1 MLSGFVGAAT
11 QNAISDAPELDCL
24 RQRLAPAV
32 LAAAATRAH
41 ILGLDA
47 HRVLIAH
54 GLISE
59 DDYYQA
65 LAADLGLAFE
75 PLETTQRSDCP
86 LDDARFIEA
95 VAGGM
100 LPLQTGLERVF
111 VLAPQE
117 ASRFIGAIRMQ
128 PSLRRQFRL
137 TTPARIKNYVLRHAT
152 VALGEQATATVSA
165 VRPDLSAAPGP
176 RHRIVATLALI
187 ITIATAALTALP
199 FDITLTVNVLLAVL
213 FVAWIVLR
221 LTGVIA
227 GLTMRGTRHAL
238 PADQGLPDYSII
250 VALYREARCVERLIG
265 ALQQLDYPKERLDI
279 KLVLERD
286 DVETLAELRRVGL
299 PPYVDVLIA
308 PDIGPRTKP
317 KALNLAL
324 PFITGRFVVVYDA
337 EDRPEPSQLR
347 RAVAAFRH
355 AGPELAC
362 VQARLAIDNTADGWL
377 AGFYTAEYAA
387 QFDLILPTLAALRVP
402 LPLGG
407 TSNHFR
413 THLLRRAGAWDSY
426 NVTEDADLGMRLARF
441 GYQAD
446 VIASAT
452 YEEAPNRLGA
462 WQRQRTR
469 WFKGWMQTWLVH
481 MRHPWRLL
489 RDLGPFSFLAFQLVV
504 GGNVLAA
511 LIHPFFLIGLIWTL
525 VTEVPDLTEAQALP
539 FAFALFSITAAAG
552 YLTSILLGCVGLLR
566 QGLPSTLWVLVLTP
580 WHWLLLS
587 YAAWRAL
594 AQLVRA
600 PYRWEKTEHGLAR
613 TSRVAQHAAIGR
625 HGPIPARQ
633 PAPVERIRIQR

>member
-1 MLSGFVGAAT
+1 MLSGAGTAA
-11 QNAISDAPELDCL
+11 QNAAAPEAPELHCL
-24 RQRLAPAV
+24 RERLSPAL
-32 LAAAATRAH
+32 LAAAATRAQA
-41 ILGLDA
+41 LGLDA
-47 HRVLIAH
+47 HRVLITH
-54 GLISE
+54 DVISE
-59 DDYYQA
+59 DAYYRA
-65 LAADLGLAFE
+65 LAADLGLGFE
-75 PLETTQRSDCP
+75 PLEATSRSHCP
-86 LDDARFIEA
+86 LDDARFIET

-100 LPLQTGLERVF
+100 LPLQSGKDRIF

-117 ASRFIGAIRMQ
+117 VRRFIGAMRAQ

-137 TTPARIKNYVLRHAT
+137 TSPGRIKDFVLRHAT
-152 VALGEQATATVSA
+152 TALGEQAAGTVATT
-165 VRPDLSAAPGP
+165 RPDLSAAPRP
-176 RHRIVATLALI
+176 NHRIVMTFALLVTVAIAVLA
-187 ITIATAALTALP
+187 AMP
-199 FDITLTVNVLLAVL
+199 FDVTFAINALLAIL

-227 GLTMRGTRHAL
+227 GLSMLDPRGAL
-238 PADQGLPDYSII
+238 PADRGLPDYSII
-250 VALYREARCVERLIG
+250 VALYREARCVEGLIG

-286 DVETLAELRRVGL
+286 DTETLAALQRIGL

-308 PDIGPRTKP
+308 PEIGPRTKP
-317 KALNLAL
+317 KALNIAL

-337 EDRPEPSQLR
+337 EDRPEPNQLR
-347 RAVAAFRH
+347 RAVAAFRR

-362 VQARLAIDNTADGWL
+362 VQARLAIDNTRDGWL

-387 QFDLILPTLAALRVP
+387 QFDLILPTLAALRAP

-413 THLLRRAGAWDSY
+413 AHVLRRAGAWDSY

-446 VIASAT
+446 VIVSAT
-452 YEEAPNRLGA
+452 YEEAPNQLG
-462 WQRQRTR
+462 WWLRQRTR

-489 RDLGPFSFLAFQLVV
+489 RDLGPFSFLVFQLVV

-511 LIHPFFLIGLIWTL
+511 LVHPFFLIGLIWTL
-525 VTEVPDLTEAQALP
+525 GTQAPELTEAQMLP

-552 YLTSILLGCVGLLR
+552 YLTSILLGSVGLLR
-566 QGLPSTLWVLVLTP
+566 QGLPSTLWVLLLTP

-613 TSRVAQHAAIGR
+613 TSRLERRAASTRDVMPRHHPVRAGR
-625 HGPIPARQ
+625 A
-633 PAPVERIRIQR
+633 VIQR

>member
-1 MLSGFVGAAT
+1 MLSGIEAAT
-11 QNAISDAPELDCL
+11 QNAAIADAPELDCL

-32 LAAAATRAH
+32 LAATATRAH
-41 ILGLDA
+41 ALGLGA

-59 DDYYQA
+59 DDYFRA
-65 LAADLGLAFE
+65 LAAELGLAFE
-75 PLETTQRSDCP
+75 PLETIQRSDCP

-100 LPLQTGLERVF
+100 LPLQTGAERIF
-111 VLAPQE
+111 VLAPQDIR
-117 ASRFIGAIRMQ
+117 RFIGAMRMQ

-137 TTPARIKNYVLRHAT
+137 TAPARIKNYVLRHAST
-152 VALGEQATATVSA
+152 ALGEQATTTVSIT
-165 VRPDLSAAPGP
+165 RPDLSAAPGP
-176 RHRIVATLALI
+176 HRGIVATLALVVAA
-187 ITIATAALTALP
+187 ATAVLTALP
-199 FDITLTVNVLLAVL
+199 FDIAFAVNVLLAVL

-227 GLTMRGTRHAL
+227 GLTLRGPRGAL
-238 PADQGLPDYSII
+238 PADRGLPDYSII
-250 VALYREARCVERLIG
+250 VALYREARCVGRLIG

-286 DVETLAELRRVGL
+286 DTETLAELQRIGL
-299 PPYVDVLIA
+299 PPYIDVLIA

-324 PFITGRFVVVYDA
+324 PFVTGRFVVVYDA
-337 EDRPEPSQLR
+337 EDRPEPNQLR
-347 RAVAAFRH
+347 RALAAFRR

-362 VQARLAIDNTADGWL
+362 VQARLTIDNTADGWL
-377 AGFYTAEYAA
+377 AGFHTAEYAA

-413 THLLRRAGAWDSY
+413 THHLRRAGAWDSY
-426 NVTEDADLGMRLARF
+426 NVTEDADLGMRLARY

-446 VIASAT
+446 MIASAT
-452 YEEAPNRLGA
+452 YEEAPNRLGG
-462 WQRQRTR
+462 WLRQRTR

-511 LIHPFFLIGLIWTL
+511 LVHPFFLIGLIWTL
-525 VTEVPDLTEAQALP
+525 VTHGPDLTEAQMLP

-566 QGLPSTLWVLVLTP
+566 QGLPSTLWVLLLTP

-594 AQLVRA
+594 GQLVRA
-600 PYRWEKTEHGLAR
+600 PYHWEKTEHGLAR
-613 TSRVAQHAAIGR
+613 TSRVTPRGAANE
-625 HGPIPARQ
+625 
-633 PAPVERIRIQR
+633 PAPQR

>member
-1 MLSGFVGAAT
+1 MLSGIGGAAT
-11 QNAISDAPELDCL
+11 QNAIADAPELDCL
-24 RQRLAPAV
+24 RRRLAPAV

-41 ILGLDA
+41 ALGLDA

-59 DDYYQA
+59 DDYFRT
-65 LAADLGLAFE
+65 LAAELGLAFE
-75 PLETTQRSDCP
+75 PLEIQRGDCP

-95 VAGGM
+95 IAGGM
-100 LPLQTGLERVF
+100 LPLQTGSERIF
-111 VLAPQE
+111 VLAPQDVR
-117 ASRFIGAIRMQ
+117 RFIGAMRMQ

-137 TTPARIKNYVLRHAT
+137 TAPARIRNYVLRHAST
-152 VALGEQATATVSA
+152 ALGEQATTTVSIT
-165 VRPDLSAAPGP
+165 RPDLSAAPGP
-176 RHRIVATLALI
+176 NHGIVATLALI
-187 ITIATAALTALP
+187 MAVATAALTALP
-199 FDITLTVNVLLAVL
+199 FQVTFAVNVLLAVL

-227 GLTMRGTRHAL
+227 GLTLRGPRGAL
-238 PADQGLPDYSII
+238 PADRGLPDYSII
-250 VALYREARCVERLIG
+250 VALYREARCVERLIS

-286 DVETLAELRRVGL
+286 DTETLAELQRIGL
-299 PPYVDVLIA
+299 PPYIDVLIA

-324 PFITGRFVVVYDA
+324 PFVTGRFVVVYDA

-347 RAVAAFRH
+347 RALAAFRR

-452 YEEAPNRLGA
+452 YEEAPNRLGG
-462 WQRQRTR
+462 WLRQRTR

-489 RDLGPFSFLAFQLVV
+489 RDLGPFSFLVFQLVV

-511 LIHPFFLIGLIWTL
+511 LVHPFFLIGLVWTL
-525 VTEVPDLTEAQALP
+525 VTHVPDLTEAHMLP

-566 QGLPSTLWVLVLTP
+566 QGLPSTLWVLLLTP

-613 TSRVAQHAAIGR
+613 TSRVAQRGTVSGR
-625 HGPIPARQ
+625 PPAGIDR
-633 PAPVERIRIQR
+633 AQR

>member
-1 MLSGFVGAAT
+1 MLSGIAGTTAQDAT
-11 QNAISDAPELDCL
+11 IPDAPELDCL

-32 LAAAATRAH
+32 LAAAAVRAH
-41 ILGLDA
+41 ALGLDA
-47 HRVLIAH
+47 HRVVIAC
-54 GLISE
+54 GLMSE
-59 DDYYQA
+59 DDYYRV
-65 LAADLGLAFE
+65 LATDLGLAFE
-75 PLETTQRSDCP
+75 SLETTPRGDCP
-86 LDDARFIEA
+86 LDDGQFIDA
-95 VAGGM
+95 AAAGM
-100 LPLQTGLERVF
+100 LPLRIGLERII

-117 ASRFIGAIRMQ
+117 ARRFIDAVRTQ
-128 PSLRRQFRL
+128 PSLLRQFRL
-137 TTPARIKNYVLRHAT
+137 TSPARIQNYVLRHAP
-152 VALGEQATATVSA
+152 VALGEQATTTVSTS
-165 VRPDLSAAPGP
+165 RPDLSAAPSPG
-176 RHRIVATLALI
+176 HRIVTAFALV
-187 ITIATAALTALP
+187 AAMAMAAITALP
-199 FDITLTVNVLLAVL
+199 FDGTFTTNVLLAVL

-227 GLTMRGTRHAL
+227 GLAIRGARGAL
-238 PADQGLPDYSII
+238 PADNGLPDYSII
-250 VALYREARCVERLIG
+250 VALYREASCVKRLIG
-265 ALQQLDYPKERLDI
+265 ALKQLDYPKERLDI

-286 DVETLAELRRVGL
+286 DTETLAELRRIDL
-299 PPYVDVLIA
+299 PSYVDVLIA
-308 PDIGPRTKP
+308 PNIGPRTKP

-324 PFITGRFVVVYDA
+324 PFVTGRFVVVYDA

-347 RAVAAFRH
+347 RAFAAFRR

-362 VQARLAIDNTADGWL
+362 VQARLTIDNTADSWL

-413 THLLRRAGAWDSY
+413 THVLRRAGAWDSY

-452 YEEAPNRLGA
+452 YEEAPNQIGA
-462 WQRQRTR
+462 WLRQRTR

-481 MRHPWRLL
+481 MRHPLRLL
-489 RDLGPFSFLAFQLVV
+489 HELGPFSFLVFQLVV

-511 LIHPFFLIGLIWTL
+511 LVHPFFMIGLLWML
-525 VTEVPDLTEAQALP
+525 VASATGLTEPQALP

-566 QGLPSTLWVLVLTP
+566 QGLPSTLWVLLLTP

-613 TSRVAQHAAIGR
+613 TSRVAR
-625 HGPIPARQ
+625 RLSPVRQ
-633 PAPVERIRIQR
+633 PVRNTSRAVQR

>member
-1 MLSGFVGAAT
+1 MLSGFTETPA
-11 QNAISDAPELDCL
+11 QNAAAPEAPELHCL
-24 RQRLAPAV
+24 RQHLSPTL

-41 ILGLDA
+41 ALGLDA
-47 HRVLIAH
+47 HRVLITH

-59 DDYYQA
+59 DAYYRA
-65 LAADLGLAFE
+65 LAADLDLGFE
-75 PLETTQRSDCP
+75 PLDTVSRGDCP
-86 LDDARFIEA
+86 LDDARFIETM
-95 VAGGM
+95 AGAM
-100 LPLQTGLERVF
+100 VPLHTGPERVF
-111 VLAPQE
+111 VLAPLE
-117 ASRFIGAIRMQ
+117 VRRFIGAMRAQ

-137 TTPARIKNYVLRHAT
+137 TSPGRIKNYVLRHAT
-152 VALGEQATATVSA
+152 TALGEQAAGTVATT
-165 VRPDLSAAPGP
+165 RPDLSAAP
-176 RHRIVATLALI
+176 RANHRIVTTLALLI
-187 ITIATAALTALP
+187 VLTMAVLTAVP
-199 FDITLTVNVLLAVL
+199 FDITFAINALLAVL

-227 GLTMRGTRHAL
+227 GLTMSGRRGAL
-238 PADQGLPDYSII
+238 PADNGLPDYSII

-286 DVETLAELRRVGL
+286 DTETLSALQRIGL
-299 PPYVDVLIA
+299 PPYIDVLIA

-317 KALNLAL
+317 KALNIAL

-337 EDRPEPSQLR
+337 EDRPEPNQLR
-347 RAVAAFRH
+347 RAVAAFRR

-362 VQARLAIDNTADGWL
+362 VQARLAIDNTGDGWL

-387 QFDLILPTLAALRVP
+387 QFDLILPTLAALRAP

-413 THLLRRAGAWDSY
+413 AHVLRRAGAWDSY

-446 VIASAT
+446 VIVSAT
-452 YEEAPNRLGA
+452 YEEAPNQLG
-462 WQRQRTR
+462 WWLRQRTR

-489 RDLGPFSFLAFQLVV
+489 RDLGPFSFLVFQLVV

-511 LIHPFFLIGLIWTL
+511 LVHPFFLIGLVWTL
-525 VTEVPDLTEAQALP
+525 AAQTPDLTGTQALP

-552 YLTSILLGCVGLLR
+552 YLTSILLGSVGLLR
-566 QGLPSTLWVLVLTP
+566 QGLPSTLWVLLLTP

-613 TSRVAQHAAIGR
+613 TSRLARQAASARLNTQSRGPARTGR
-625 HGPIPARQ
+625 HG
-633 PAPVERIRIQR
+633 